1 MKTHNNSAIKAH
13 LIRGAFYLLLL
24 IAVCAI
30 PFALAQRNA
39 TKRDV
44 ANPASNANM
53 VVKFAAAPAASGA
66 DGTVGGT
73 PTPTPT
79 ASPTCT
85 VRITPGPWMTA
96 NPYPTAIARYGFAQT
111 TTYFYVFGGVSDG
124 TPVNAVNRL
133 NLATGMWE
141 SRAPMPFT
149 SEAPTCA
156 LMESTGIVY
165 CAEGDLGN
173 SFASYDI
180 ATDSWTLL
188 ANTPNGDDYGSAS
201 GAFNGKVFLAGGT
214 TGFSNAVWVYD
225 IGSNTWSAGTAAP
238 NGFQLAGYQQVRQ
251 YLYVVGGWTDGAADS
266 SFTTTR
272 LDMSSAPGL
281 WENGPMFGAG
291 RADFGLAYSPENNK
305 LFVLG
310 GDICCDGNF
319 YDSTD
324 KVDEL
329 DLSLWPSG
337 LFVHIYPN
345 MPLPRQAN
353 QGGFYGSGDIWSVG
367 GIDGATLQSLSDAI
381 HRTTGGGCASA
392 TPTATPTATATFTP
406 TPTATF
412 TPTPTPTATH
422 TPTSTPTAT
431 ATAIATATPTATPT
445 PTSCTGRCS
454 PTPRPRPIPKA
465 RPTPP
470 PHLTPVPTPSSPRP
484 TPAPRP

>member
-1 MKTHNNSAIKAH
+1 MKTHNNAATKAH
-13 LIRGAFYLLLL
+13 LIRGVFYLLLL
-24 IAVCAI
+24 ICLCAI
-30 PFALAQRNA
+30 PFALAQRNP

-44 ANPASNANM
+44 ANPASNANI
-53 VVKFAAAPAASGA
+53 VAKFAAAPAASGA
-66 DGTVGGT
+66 DGTIGVGT

-85 VRITPGPWMTA
+85 VGVTPGPWMTA

-111 TTYFYVFGGVSDG
+111 TTHFYVFGGVSNG
-124 TPVNAVNRL
+124 TRMNAVNRL

-149 SEAPTCA
+149 SEAPTCS

-165 CAEGDLGN
+165 CAQGDLGN
-173 SFASYDI
+173 SFASYNI

-225 IGSNTWSAGTAAP
+225 VANNTWSAGTTAP
-238 NGFQLAGYQQVRQ
+238 NVFLLAGYQQVRQ
-251 YLYVVGGWTDGAADS
+251 YLYVIGGWIDGAANS
-266 SFTTTR
+266 STTTMR

-281 WENGPMFGAG
+281 WENGPLFGSG
-291 RADFGLAYSPENNK
+291 RADFGLAYKPESNK

-310 GDICCDGNF
+310 GDVCCDGSF

-329 DLSLWPSG
+329 DLSFWPSG

-345 MPLPRQAN
+345 LPLPNRQAN
-353 QGGFYGSGDIWSVG
+353 QGGFYAAGDIWSVG
-367 GIDGATLQSLSDAI
+367 GIDGATLQSLSDVY
-381 HRTTGGGCASA
+381 HRATGGGCAS
-392 TPTATPTATATFTP
+392 P
-406 TPTATF
+406 TPTV
-412 TPTPTPTATH
+412 
-422 TPTSTPTAT
+422 TPTAT
-431 ATAIATATPTATPT
+431 ATATATTTATATATATSTPT
-445 PTSCTGRCS
+445 PTSTPCTVRCT
-454 PTPRPRPIPKA
+454 PTPR
-465 RPTPP
+465 
-470 PHLTPVPTPSSPRP
+470 PRP